1 MIERS
6 TNHIYSW
13 VHVRI
18 NKTTKTDPYT
28 YKRIKQI
35 MCIIEIIKK
44 EVKHRYVGRYFSVC
58 LSGYI
63 IVNHITPKLFKLPSD
78 STHLKT
84 PLHEGLFRNVNG

>member
-6 TNHIYSW
+6 TNHIYSL

-63 IVNHITPKLFKLPSD
+63 IVNHITPKLFK
-78 STHLKT
+78 TT
-84 PLHEGLFRNVNG
+84 FRLNTFKDPTA